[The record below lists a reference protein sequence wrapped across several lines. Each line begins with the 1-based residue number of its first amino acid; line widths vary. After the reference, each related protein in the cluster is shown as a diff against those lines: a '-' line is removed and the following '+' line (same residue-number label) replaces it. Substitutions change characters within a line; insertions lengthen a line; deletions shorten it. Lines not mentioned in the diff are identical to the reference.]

1 MQTTAD
7 ILAAL
12 SAYSARPR
20 FAYMLLGLMSEVA
33 DNKGSIGPRVGS
45 QSATV
50 REWLASSLIPMC
62 AHHRRRQSLLQ
73 RMRKEMAAELP
84 LDPEAANALLEEKL
98 KERAARSVKTNIS
111 RAMTEL
117 ERAGLV
123 KRHYAGYRTNHHNR
137 GGGRHAVY
145 TVTPEA
151 LAALRRR
158 AQLI

>member
-7 ILAAL
+7 VLASLA
-12 SAYSARPR
+12 SYSARPR
-20 FAYMLLGLMSEVA
+20 FAYILLGLMSEVA
-33 DNKGSIGPRVGS
+33 DNKGRVGPLVG
-45 QSATV
+45 QNAMTV
-50 REWLASSLIPMC
+50 RDWLASSVVPLS
-62 AHHRRRQSLLQ
+62 AHHRRRKALLD
-73 RMRKEMAAELP
+73 RMRLQFAAELEDNP
-84 LDPEAANALLEEKL
+84 DTMEQILQAKLD
-98 KERAARSVKTNIS
+98 ERAMQAAKTNIS

-137 GGGRHAVY
+137 GGRRFAVY
-145 TVTPEA
+145 TVMPEA